1 MLILFYQYDKFNAF
15 YETISNVHWEISAIN
30 NLGEQQA
37 GVLFII
43 QKKQIIIYI
52 FYKQ

>member
-1 MLILFYQYDKFNAF
+1 MTNSMHFMKQYQMCIEKYLQLI
-15 YETISNVHWEISAIN
+15 IIPVII
-30 NLGEQQA
+30 LGEQQA